1 MYLLAVIF
9 CELIVEPGSL
19 LGLEIS
25 QHGGNYRAD
34 MF

>member
-1 MYLLAVIF
+1 MHLLAVIF
-9 CELIVEPGSL
+9 RELIMQPGSL

-25 QHGGNYRAD
+25 QHGGNYGAD

>member
-25 QHGGNYRAD
+25 QHGGNYGAD